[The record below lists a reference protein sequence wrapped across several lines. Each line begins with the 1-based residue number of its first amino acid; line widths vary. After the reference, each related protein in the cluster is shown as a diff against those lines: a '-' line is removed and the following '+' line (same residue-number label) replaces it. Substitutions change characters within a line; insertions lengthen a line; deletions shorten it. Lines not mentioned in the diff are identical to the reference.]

1 MEETK
6 AAASPHPVLKAALEG
21 NLRLLKGTTTI
32 TNPLLQLPTLVSSPS
47 IDANEDRSSI
57 VCSEL
62 APVVADECI
71 WIRVLCVAVMEG
83 RLDICAYLVED
94 LRVDVNQPNDLE
106 RICWNWPPTN
116 GNCEIVELLLSRGTD
131 VDVFDSKHGTPLH
144 AATNLGEVG
153 PMKVLLEHH
162 ADPNK
167 VLDLDSTPLSMA
179 IQKESLECVKLLIEA
194 GADVNKTDYIGVTQL
209 MVAANNGLPDIMR
222 CLLDAG
228 ANPNTGDA
236 FGTTPIEIAAL
247 KGRRNMVEML
257 FPLTS
262 PISTLPDWS
271 TDGIMSHV
279 KSFGLNPRDKNK
291 CEKRRAELK
300 LQATEAFNRKE
311 YLIAGELYT
320 CAMKF
325 EPSPKDL
332 AILLANRSF
341 CLLRLGRGKD
351 ALSDADACTM
361 VRPRWPKGYYR
372 KGAALMLQEDYEKA
386 SEAFEDGLKLDP
398 TNVDIANALR
408 QPEAREA
415 LKNNDCAEK

>member
-1 MEETK
+1 MKEEK

-21 NLRLLKGTTTI
+21 NLRLLKGTAGS
-32 TNPLLQLPTLVSSPS
+32 L
-47 IDANEDRSSI
+47 
-57 VCSEL
+57 
-62 APVVADECI
+62 VADECI
-71 WIRVLCVAVMEG
+71 WIRALCVAVMEG

-94 LRVDVNQPNDLE
+94 LRVDVNQPNDLGE
-106 RICWNWPPTN
+106 TVLFISATFGTVAAARYLLDRGADPMIPGRLGSPLHTATMN
-116 GNCEIVELLLSRGTD
+116 GNCEIVELLLSRGAD

-144 AATNLGEVG
+144 AATNLSEVG

-167 VLDLDSTPLSMA
+167 VLNLHSTPLSMA
-179 IQKESLECVKLLIEA
+179 IQRESLECVKLLIEA
-194 GADVNKTDYIGVTQL
+194 GADVNKTNYIGVTQL

-228 ANPNTGDA
+228 ANANIGDS

-247 KGRRNMVEML
+247 KGRRSMVEIL

-262 PISTLPDWS
+262 LISTLPDWS
-271 TDGIMSHV
+271 IDGIMSHV
-279 KSFGLNPRDKNK
+279 KSFGLKPRDKNK

-311 YLIAGELYT
+311 YLIAGKLYT

-325 EPSPKDL
+325 DPSPKDL

-351 ALSDADACTM
+351 APSDADACTM

-398 TNVDIANALR
+398 TNVDIANW
-408 QPEAREA
+408 
-415 LKNNDCAEK
+415 